1 VTAEKTY
8 LGPDIAVD
16 KAEPHTANPGISMD
30 VVPRSRRRAGGGG
43 RIWSSYIPV
52 NHRIDHPGPPANL
65 REVVETFDFN
75 PNGWH
80 NSVWPKQK

>member
-1 VTAEKTY
+1 LARLLQSIKLNHTPQTLEYPWTLFPVHGAALVAVAEF
-8 LGPDIAVD
+8 
-16 KAEPHTANPGISMD
+16 
-30 VVPRSRRRAGGGG
+30 
-43 RIWSSYIPV
+43 WSSYIPV